1 MRSDRSTAAIQAA
14 CHTIALVLGLS
25 ALAGC
30 ATLRSTLASY
40 ETGTDGIARPQQ
52 RLRESLASGDFPSAL
67 AWREDDE
74 LLSALN
80 RGIASY
86 YASQFARSAAV
97 LDSAALLADDRITAS
112 VSKDAL
118 ALMTNDAAR
127 PYHPRRTERLFIA
140 YYGML
145 AYAKLERWEDAA
157 VEARRLVALLG
168 QYDADRDDE
177 ERAVHA
183 VMRELAGTV
192 FQRAGE
198 RGEASVAFR
207 GARALRAPTSDS
219 GVWRPRA
226 AGEGDVLIVVERGFV
241 AHRVTESL
249 NVHFGD
255 EDADSLSARGC
266 GHKQDVTIV
275 DAHHR
280 CRKNT
285 QDGYWLAVALPAL
298 RQSHDVRAG
307 DPIVLVDGVAIAPER
322 VSATVDDA
330 AGADAR
336 RERTEMLTRAVARVS
351 AKYVLTKAVKDAKGE
366 TAGKIANIGA
376 SLLERADVR
385 SWHLLPRE
393 LVLLH
398 VRVPAGARR
407 IELALNEGGS
417 PIVLGQVD
425 IRAGGT
431 SVLAMRL
438 WPGTVTGVLAS
449 RGTSRGTS
457 QATADLALVAH

>member
-1 MRSDRSTAAIQAA
+1 MRSDTRTVAHFAA
-14 CHTIALVLGLS
+14 CRTITLVLCLA
-25 ALAGC
+25 ALTGC

-40 ETGTDGIARPQQ
+40 ETGPDGIAGRQQ
-52 RLRESLASGDFPSAL
+52 RLRESLAAGDFPAAL
-67 AWREDDE
+67 AWPEDDA

-86 YASQFARSAAV
+86 YASQYARSAAV

-145 AYAKLERWEDAA
+145 AYARLEQWEDAA

-168 QYDADRDDE
+168 QYDADRDEE

-207 GARALRAPTSDS
+207 GARALHSFASDS
-219 GVWRPRA
+219 VIRRPRTA
-226 AGEGDVLIVVERGFV
+226 VEGEVVIIVERGFV
-241 AHRVTESL
+241 AHRVTESID
-249 NVHFGD
+249 VRFGD
-255 EDADSLSARGC
+255 DDSDSSRAHGC
-266 GHKQDVTIV
+266 GRVQDVAII

-280 CRKNT
+280 CRKGT
-285 QDGYWLAVALPAL
+285 RDGYWLSVALPAL
-298 RQSHDVRAG
+298 RRSRELIAG
-307 DPIVLVDGVAIAPER
+307 DATLLVDGVAVAPER
-322 VSATVDDA
+322 ISATVDDA
-330 AGADAR
+330 ASSDAR
-336 RERTEMLTRAVARVS
+336 RERTEMLTRAVARAS
-351 AKYVLTKAVKDAKGE
+351 AKYVVTKAVTDAKGE
-366 TAGKIANIGA
+366 IAGKIANIGA

-407 IELALNEGGS
+407 IELALGQAGS
-417 PIVLGQVD
+417 RLALGQVEV
-425 IRAGGT
+425 RAGST
-431 SVLAMRL
+431 TVLSTRL
-438 WPGTVTGVLAS
+438 WPGMATSVPAS
-449 RGTSRGTS
+449 RDTL
-457 QATADLALVAH
+457 QATADLTLAAH